1 MISFLGYN
9 FCSDGNSIDPIPTDV
24 NNVINTQIQAGTFS
38 HLHVSKNIDKEP
50 TFNIPLEWDVDT
62 IMDCNFDDNISAGS
76 VTRIISDIDKII
88 IRRTPVG
95 TYDWITIKV
104 LDIKNDPSSL
114 GGAFVDALTANGV
127 EYEYQFI
134 PVLGDLEGTPI
145 TETIL
150 SNFKGVFLCDSN
162 TAFRM
167 YYGVSFGDTTTNQQI
182 GTFTPY
188 GRRYPVVVS
197 NALTNYQTGSVSTR
211 VVPADFEATRYMDGR
226 KVAQAEKALQAF
238 LTNKKPKV
246 LKDDN
251 GREWLCIIT
260 TTPTISYDNN
270 YGRGAITVD
279 AGWTEIGDA
288 NSEDDLQNAGLI
300 PKEG

>member
-24 NNVINTQIQAGTFS
+24 SNVINTQIQAGTFS

-76 VTRIISDIDKII
+76 VTRIISDLDKII
-88 IRRTPVG
+88 VRRTPVG

-134 PVLGDLEGTPI
+134 PVLGDLEERQLQRQFFPISKVYFCVILTLLFACI
-145 TETIL
+145 TEYL
-150 SNFKGVFLCDSN
+150 LAK
-162 TAFRM
+162 RP
-167 YYGVSFGDTTTNQQI
+167 QI
-182 GTFTPY
+182 N
-188 GRRYPVVVS
+188 R
-197 NALTNYQTGSVSTR
+197 
-211 VVPADFEATRYMDGR
+211 
-226 KVAQAEKALQAF
+226 
-238 LTNKKPKV
+238 
-246 LKDDN
+246 
-251 GREWLCIIT
+251 
-260 TTPTISYDNN
+260 
-270 YGRGAITVD
+270 
-279 AGWTEIGDA
+279 
-288 NSEDDLQNAGLI
+288 
-300 PKEG
+300 